1 MNKERNLV
9 PTVLREEAQE
19 SEGVKWG
26 SSNTTT
32 FLLAPIC
39 GCKACVT
46 LTIALVPLLS
56 LVHGQSST
64 LLVVT
69 YTKN

>member
-26 SSNTTT
+26 NSNVSSGSYLWTQGLCNPYYSTS
-32 FLLAPIC
+32 APPVSGSWPVKHIA
-39 GCKACVT
+39 GCD
-46 LTIALVPLLS
+46 I
-56 LVHGQSST
+56 H
-64 LLVVT
+64 
-69 YTKN
+69 